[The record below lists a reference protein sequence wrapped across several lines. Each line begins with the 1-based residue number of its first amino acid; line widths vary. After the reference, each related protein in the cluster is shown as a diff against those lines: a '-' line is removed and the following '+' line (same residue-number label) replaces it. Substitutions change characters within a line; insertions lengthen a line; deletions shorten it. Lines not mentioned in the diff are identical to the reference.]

1 MGCALY
7 NPRPA
12 DGDIVLPLPCDGG
25 IVFRKV
31 IVPVGGPLADL
42 PIQVGQEGGAYSF
55 VEKSRPAF
63 IAGGFTESSSD
74 KKSKS
79 SYYLMA
85 KYELTISQYQAL
97 NTLNGGAAQCP
108 NPEASDGR
116 FPVTNVN
123 WFDAL
128 RTAHQYNVGCAS
140 MQRSAA
146 QGGSDFR
153 LCAAAHRGRVGV

>member
-1 MGCALY
+1 MRASTI
-7 NPRPA
+7 RVRRTVI
-12 DGDIVLPLPCDGG
+12 IVLS
-25 IVFRKV
+25 IA
-31 IVPVGGPLADL
+31 ADL
-42 PIQVGQEGGAYSF
+42 PIQVGQEGGAYF

-79 SYYLMA
+79 SYYPMA

-116 FPVTNVN
+116 FPSPT
-123 WFDAL
+123 
-128 RTAHQYNVGCAS
+128 
-140 MQRSAA
+140 
-146 QGGSDFR
+146 
-153 LCAAAHRGRVGV
+153 